1 MSMEKIRILIASDL
15 PEYRKELSDTL
26 AEEQDFL
33 IIGEAVNGANAVKKA
48 EHLLPDIVIMDMQ
61 MPVMDGIEA
70 AEKISLAHPTIG
82 IIVLSDTSD
91 SSELKKAMLA
101 GAGDFIFKGG
111 MQESDLA
118 QAVRRLS
125 VTQKARAASFD
136 GLKSSNMNSKNRGP
150 QVVTLFG
157 AKGGAGKT
165 TMSVNTAVA
174 IARETKRKVV
184 MLDLNLQF
192 GDVASYLNI
201 QPRRTIAEFVQERNK
216 WDSQLLNS
224 YLIPHSSGIKILAA
238 PLRPEDAELVTPEH
252 VERIISILRESFDY
266 IIIDSPPY
274 ISDVLLTA
282 LDTSNQI
289 ILIMSMDLPA
299 VKNVKLSLN
308 LLDTL
313 HHSGKTKL
321 VINRGGRQFGVDI
334 RDVEKTIDFLASCEI
349 PSDGNVVVNA
359 ANKGIPFVLSHSQV
373 PVSRAVETLGQM
385 IIQDTG
391 YQNDLKQDREKA
403 SKNPI
408 INVKRLFR

>member
-1 MSMEKIRILIASDL
+1 MEKIRILIASDL
-15 PEYRKELSDTL
+15 PEYRRELTDALS
-26 AEEQDFL
+26 EEQDFL

-48 EHLLPDIVIMDMQ
+48 EHLLPDIVVMDMQ

-70 AEKISLAHPTIG
+70 TEKISLAHPTIG
-82 IIVLSDTSD
+82 LIIVGDTAD
-91 SSELKKAMLA
+91 SQQVKRAMLA
-101 GAGDFIFKGG
+101 GAGDFLFKEG
-111 MQESDLA
+111 MQEGEMA
-118 QAVRRLS
+118 QAIRRLN
-125 VTQKARAASFD
+125 VTQKTRVASFD
-136 GLKSSNMNSKNRGP
+136 SLKSSDKDSKFRAP

-174 IARETKRKVV
+174 IGRETKRKVV

-252 VERIISILRESFDY
+252 VEKIITIMRESFDY

-334 RDVEKTIDFLASCEI
+334 RDVEKTIDFLAACEI

-359 ANKGIPFVLSHSQV
+359 ANKGMPFVLSHPQV
-373 PVSRAVETLGQM
+373 PVSKAVQNLAEM
-385 IIQDTG
+385 IINDRG
-391 YQNDLKQDREKA
+391 YQNDLKQERDKGAKR
-403 SKNPI
+403 PI
-408 INVKRLFR
+408 VKKLFR